1 MKKSRLLSALLLLA
15 LLAGL
20 LTTGASAEEAAEPAD
35 GGSGSA
41 ILDAMDVDAT
51 AAILVD
57 PDSGEIL
64 YEKNAHEKR
73 YPASITK
80 VMTCLLTLEAV
91 DRGELSLE
99 QVVTASENIYTGIG
113 ENAST
118 ADIKVGEQV
127 RIIDLLYA
135 ALIPSANEACN
146 IMAEAVSG
154 DVASFVELMNQRAG
168 ELGMEG
174 THFAN
179 AHGYHDD
186 NHYTTAYDITRFMKA
201 AMEYDLFQTILTS
214 PNYTLPANGVSEER
228 IIRNTNALTSNW
240 TYTQYLYGPG
250 TGGKTGTT
258 DEAGCCLV
266 ETARKGDMY
275 LISVILGAEEVK
287 QADGSTDARQ
297 FSETIELLNW
307 GFDNFQRVTL
317 SPDETLV
324 AKVKVNLSTQADE
337 VNVKP
342 LGSITRTLPKDIDLE
357 QVEMVPSLFSESVDA
372 PVEAGQ
378 VLGILTIRY
387 DGTEY
392 GRLDLVADTAVERSD
407 FLYYKHQVETFFQN
421 AGVRLLLAVVLVI
434 VVIVL
439 LRVLVFRKRRRYR
452 SGVGM
457 GAGRRGHYSGRRRR

>member
-20 LTTGASAEEAAEPAD
+20 LTTAASAAEASPPP

-41 ILDAMDVDAT
+41 ILDAMEVDAT

-57 PDSGEIL
+57 PDTGEVL

-113 ENAST
+113 DNAST

-154 DVASFVELMNQRAG
+154 DVASFVELMNRRAG

-186 NHYTTAYDITRFMKA
+186 DHYTTAYDIYLMSRE
-201 AMEYDLFQTILTS
+201 AMQHETFRTIVGSL
-214 PNYTLPANGVSEER
+214 NYTMPATNMHPEPRIVRSTNARISNFR
-228 IIRNTNALTSNW
+228 IIG
-240 TYTQYLYGPG
+240 YLYEYA
-250 TGGKTGTT
+250 TGIKTGSTP
-258 DEAGCCLV
+258 EAGYCLASSASKDGV
-266 ETARKGDMY
+266 D
-275 LISVILGAEEVK
+275 LIAVVLGAENPKRE
-287 QADGSTDARQ
+287 DGSTNRLQ
-297 FSETIELLNW
+297 FSESSRLLDW
-307 GFDNFQRVTL
+307 GFNSFSTKTLLDSTYFAGTIPVTL
-317 SPDETLV
+317 SRETDRIGV
-324 AKVKVNLSTQADE
+324 QATGELEAILPNDLD
-337 VNVKP
+337 P
-342 LGSITRTLPKDIDLE
+342 ADFQITPVYDADSLE
-357 QVEMVPSLFSESVDA
+357 A
-372 PVEAGQ
+372 PVTKGQ
-378 VLGILTIRY
+378 VVGHVTVSNG
-387 DGTEY
+387 DTVY
-392 GRLDLVADTAVERSD
+392 GQLDLVAVDSVERSEL
-407 FLYYKHQVETFFQN
+407 LYRLAQIEAFFSQLWVKVVLIVL
-421 AGVRLLLAVVLVI
+421 AVLIVVLLLRW
-434 VVIVL
+434 L
-439 LRVLVFRKRRRYR
+439 LFGRRRRY
-452 SGVGM
+452 G
-457 GAGRRGHYSGRRRR
+457 GARRAYRGSRYSGRRRR

>member
-186 NHYTTAYDITRFMKA
+186 NHYTTAYDIYLMCRE
-201 AMEYDLFQTILTS
+201 AMTHETFRAIVGSL
-214 PNYTLPANGVSEER
+214 NYTMPATNMHAEPR
-228 IIRNTNALTSNW
+228 IVRSTNALISNFRILG
-240 TYTQYLYGPG
+240 YLYEYA
-250 TGGKTGTT
+250 TGIKTGYTP
-258 DEAGCCLV
+258 EAGRCLAASA
-266 ETARKGDMY
+266 TKGDRS
-275 LISVILGAEEVK
+275 LICVVLGCERTP
-287 QADGSTDARQ
+287 GSTG
-297 FSETIELLNW
+297 SEGFVEFTESTDLMEW
-307 GFDNFQRVTL
+307 GFDNFSRQTILTTTDLQGDLPVTL
-317 SPDETLV
+317 SQTEYVAVQPSGTLEATLPRDVDLSTFTYTPTWYAESVEAPV
-324 AKVKVNLSTQADE
+324 AK
-337 VNVKP
+337 
-342 LGSITRTLPKDIDLE
+342 
-357 QVEMVPSLFSESVDA
+357 
-372 PVEAGQ
+372 GQ
-378 VLGILTIRY
+378 VLGTITVS
-387 DGTEY
+387 DGGRVY
-392 GRLDLVADTAVERSD
+392 GTLDLVAVSDVERSD
-407 FLYYKHQVETFFQN
+407 LLYYLNRTEKYFSQLW
-421 AGVRLLLAVVLVI
+421 VRIVLVVL
-434 VVIVL
+434 L
-439 LRVLVFRKRRRYR
+439 VLVAVLVLWAVFFRKRSRSRYGR
-452 SGVGM
+452 GGYGGSGSNY
-457 GAGRRGHYSGRRRR
+457 RGRRR

>member
-154 DVASFVELMNQRAG
+154 DVASFVELMNRRAG

-186 NHYTTAYDITRFMKA
+186 DHYTTAYDMYLITRA
-201 AMEYDLFQTILTS
+201 ALENETFREIVGTSYYYAGEDQNGNPLHWNTTNYLITPGSTYYYEYAT
-214 PNYTLPANGVSEER
+214 GV
-228 IIRNTNALTSNW
+228 
-240 TYTQYLYGPG
+240 
-250 TGGKTGTT
+250 KTGTT
-258 DEAGCCLV
+258 DEAGRCLV
-266 ETARKGDMY
+266 STAEHNGYHYMLVLMGAPIYDSNGETLEENMAFRQTIDLYDWAFGSFSYKTLIEQSVGVGEVPLQLAQGGKDY
-275 LISVILGAEEVK
+275 LLVQSGAAFTDLLPNEIEASSITLELDLPQVVNAPVQAGEEIGTIRLMLAGEEV
-287 QADGSTDARQ
+287 GSVPA
-297 FSETIELLNW
+297 
-307 GFDNFQRVTL
+307 
-317 SPDETLV
+317 V
-324 AKVKVNLSTQADE
+324 AA
-337 VNVKP
+337 
-342 LGSITRTLPKDIDLE
+342 
-357 QVEMVPSLFSESVDA
+357 ESVDA
-372 PVEAGQ
+372 SLIAT
-378 VLGILTIRY
+378 LIDRFK
-387 DGTEY
+387 
-392 GRLDLVADTAVERSD
+392 RLFRS
-407 FLYYKHQVETFFQN
+407 FLAKFIVVF
-421 AGVRLLLAVVLVI
+421 VVLC
-434 VVIVL
+434 VVAYLTVTIL
-439 LRVLVFRKRRRYR
+439 
-452 SGVGM
+452 
-457 GAGRRGHYSGRRRR
+457 RGHNRNKYYRRRR

>member
-186 NHYTTAYDITRFMKA
+186 NHYTTAYDVYLMSKEAMKH
-201 AMEYDLFQTILTS
+201 ETFRTIVS
-214 PNYTLPANGVSEER
+214 SKSYTVPATNLHEARELHE
-228 IIRNTNALTSNW
+228 TNALVSTW
-240 TYTQYLYGPG
+240 RVTGYYYQYATGIKTGHTPEAGYCLASSASKDGRDLIAVVMGCERVPG
-250 TGGKTGTT
+250 TTG
-258 DEAGCCLV
+258 
-266 ETARKGDMY
+266 
-275 LISVILGAEEVK
+275 
-287 QADGSTDARQ
+287 
-297 FSETIELLNW
+297 SE
-307 GFDNFQRVTL
+307 GFTY
-317 SPDETLV
+317 
-324 AKVKVNLSTQADE
+324 
-337 VNVKP
+337 
-342 LGSITRTLPKDIDLE
+342 
-357 QVEMVPSLFSESVDA
+357 FSESVRLLEWGFQNFSTKQLLDSTYFAGTIPVTLSRETDRIGVQASGELEAILPNDLDPADFQLTPVYDAESLTA
-372 PVEAGQ
+372 PVTKGQ
-378 VLGILTIRY
+378 VVGHVTVSNG
-387 DGTEY
+387 DTVY
-392 GRLDLVADTAVERSD
+392 GQLDLVTVDAVERSEL
-407 FLYYKHQVETFFQN
+407 LYRLDQIETFFGQLWVRV
-421 AGVRLLLAVVLVI
+421 ALIVLGVLILLLVLRW
-434 VVIVL
+434 L
-439 LRVLVFRKRRRYR
+439 LFGRRRRYG
-452 SGVGM
+452 SS
-457 GAGRRGHYSGRRRR
+457 RRGYRGSHYSGRRRGRR